1 MATHPDALMAA
12 RPTTP
17 DTASPVEEES
27 IGTLFRR
34 LGDSLAT
41 LFRKELALATSELT
55 RSMHQMQAALAS
67 LAAGGAVLFAGFL
80 VLLIAASMALA
91 QVVEMWLAFL
101 IVGALVTVAGFFIVS
116 AGQKKLKNTSLK
128 PERAQEEIRQD
139 AQMLRRKMQ

>member
-1 MATHPDALMAA
+1 MATHPDAFIAT
-12 RPTTP
+12 RPDP
-17 DTASPVEEES
+17 DVSASPGEEES

-55 RSMHQMQAALAS
+55 RSIAHLQSGIAS
-67 LAAGGAVLFAGFL
+67 LAAGGAVLFAGFI

-101 IVGALVTVAGFFIVS
+101 IVGAIVTVVGFLMVS
-116 AGQKKLKNTSLK
+116 AGQKRLKSTPK
-128 PERAQEEIRQD
+128 PERTQEQVRQD
-139 AQMLRRKMQ
+139 ADMLRRKMQ